1 MFSLGMSTE
10 KLLYTTELFQKK
22 KRPGLRSLG
31 GKGPDIRLKSPL
43 R

>member
-1 MFSLGMSTE
+1 MCDMFSLGMSTE

-31 GKGPDIRLKSPL
+31 VKVQTLD
-43 R
+43 